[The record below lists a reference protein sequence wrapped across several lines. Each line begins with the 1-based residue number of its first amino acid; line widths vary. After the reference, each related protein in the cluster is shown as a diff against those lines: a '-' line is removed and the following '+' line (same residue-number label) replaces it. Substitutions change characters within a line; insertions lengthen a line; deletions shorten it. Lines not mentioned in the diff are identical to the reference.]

1 VAHDNNSIL
10 RKGFEGIELKT
21 VRDFIFGSK
30 FLRLFAFPIRLR
42 SIAIY
47 NIRNVYKSIV
57 WLLKSSEF
65 TNYNYDISMLNRNYL
80 VSFIAYVTK
89 KNFDEVDA
97 LFLEIENNERFK
109 EYIAGV
115 ISNIKRKYEL
125 PKQVF
130 FARRLGWYA
139 LIRILK
145 PALVVETGTDKGL
158 GTLLIAQALK
168 ENGTG
173 KVYSVDVDPF
183 SGALINESDWGN
195 VELLR
200 GNSLEELKSIKNID
214 MFIHDSDHSKHHEFM
229 EFESI
234 TSNLTKNAI
243 VISDNSQFTD
253 ALLDWSNKNNRRFI
267 FFKEESKNHWYPG
280 DGIGISQTKS
290 M

>member
-1 VAHDNNSIL
+1 MARHNNSIL
-10 RKGFEGIELKT
+10 KKAFEGIKLKT
-21 VRDFIFGSK
+21 ARDFIFGSK
-30 FLRLFAFPIRLR
+30 FLRLFAFPIRLK

-47 NIRNVYKSIV
+47 NIRNFNKSIT

-65 TNYNYDISMLNRNYL
+65 TNYNYDISKLNRNYL
-80 VSFIAYVTK
+80 VSFIAYITK
-89 KNFDEVDA
+89 KNFDEINA

-109 EYIAGV
+109 EYLTAQ
-115 ISNIKRKYEL
+115 ISTIKRKYEL

-139 LIRILK
+139 LVRILK

-168 ENGTG
+168 ENGSG
-173 KVYSVDVDPF
+173 KVYSVDLDPF

-195 VELLR
+195 IELLR
-200 GNSLEELKSIKNID
+200 GNSLEQLKSIKNID

-234 TSNLTKNAI
+234 TNNLTKNAI
-243 VISDNSQFTD
+243 VISDNSQFTE
-253 ALLDWSNKNNRRFI
+253 ALLEWSKINNRNFI

-280 DGIGISQTKS
+280 DGIGVSLKEIF
-290 M
+290 